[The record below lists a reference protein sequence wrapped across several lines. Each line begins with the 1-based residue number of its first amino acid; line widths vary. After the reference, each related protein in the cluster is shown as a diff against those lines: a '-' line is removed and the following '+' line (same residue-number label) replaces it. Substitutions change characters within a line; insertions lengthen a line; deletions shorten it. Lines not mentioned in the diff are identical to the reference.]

1 MKYTVKTTAMVTPAT
16 APGDVVPGHCFVDKK
31 KSRAVEIRNNG
42 RSTLKNI
49 ALAVLSQGDDF
60 WRSPIE
66 IAAKVPAK
74 GAASFDLRPENIRLV
89 ECKLKFTSPDGTFT
103 DSIVADRG
111 LFISCVGLTVHADGK
126 FTTWWTQ
133 MALPGGK

>member
-1 MKYTVKTTAMVTPAT
+1 MRYTVKTTRMVTESAI
-16 APGDVVPGHCFVDKK
+16 PGDVVPGHCFVDRK
-31 KSRAVEIRNNG
+31 KSRAAEIRNNG
-42 RSTLKNI
+42 RSTIKNV

-74 GAASFDLRPENIRLV
+74 GAVSFDLRPESIRLV

-103 DSIVADRG
+103 DSIIADKG
-111 LFISCVGLTVHADGK
+111 LFISCVGLTVHADGT

-133 MALPGGK
+133 MALPASK